1 MSGVTLLLK
10 WLLPFLL
17 SKKSDTFIKNWE
29 IWLGVT
35 LIQVIRLFKW
45 REYMWFQ
52 AYSGYEQIIKLG
64 WNCKKYK
71 CQNANYLITSQSN
84 FNFKNANSYLRLG
97 FCKISSTVT
106 LTKAFLLYG
115 YLRVC
120 LSRSV
125 KTPKTGQTSI
135 TDRRRWYIQSILA
148 HLWSKLCH
156 YPLTKLPNELSLTI
170 FLLVKTLN
178 IYVKCNE
185 QTFFV
190 CTEKCLIQHACLFWK
205 CLLCSVINQ

>member
-1 MSGVTLLLK
+1 MLAFFQPNSRGDAQQSF
-10 WLLPFLL
+10 P
-17 SKKSDTFIKNWE
+17 KKA
-29 IWLGVT
+29 
-35 LIQVIRLFKW
+35 
-45 REYMWFQ
+45 YMWFQ
-52 AYSGYEQIIKLG
+52 AYSGYEQINKLG

-84 FNFKNANSYLRLG
+84 SNFKNANSYLRLG

-106 LTKAFLLYG
+106 LTKAFLWSG

-135 TDRRRWYIQSILA
+135 TDRRRWHIQSILA

-156 YPLTKLPNELSLTI
+156 YLLTKLPNVLSLTI
-170 FLLVKTLN
+170 FLLVKILN
-178 IYVKCNE
+178 IM
-185 QTFFV
+185 
-190 CTEKCLIQHACLFWK
+190 
-205 CLLCSVINQ
+205 